1 MAIDF
6 SNTDFEPEALDEPL
20 VTTSLTREDEGEYSL
35 RPKTLREYIGQ
46 EKAKEN
52 LAIFIQAAQ
61 KRGEALDHVLLH
73 GPPGLGKTTLAGI
86 IAAEMGV
93 NIRITSGPAIEK
105 PGDLAALLTNLNE
118 GDILFVDEIHRL
130 NRSVEEILYP
140 AMEDYALDI
149 IVGKGPSANSIRL
162 DLPKFTLIGATTRA
176 GQLSAPLRD
185 RFGVTLRLE
194 LYTPEELSQIVTRS
208 AAILNVDIVPEGAYE
223 IARRSRGTP
232 RIANRMLRRV
242 RDFAQVKADGIITK
256 DVADQALCALEIDH
270 LGLDPIDRR
279 MLGAVIENYG
289 GGPVGLETLAATIG
303 EEAVTLEDVYEPYL
317 MQLGFLTRTPRGRC
331 VTAKAYQHLHK
342 PIPGGMTAEPPDMDQ
357 LTL

>member
-1 MAIDF
+1 MSIDF
-6 SNTDFEPEALDEPL
+6 GNDIYEEPIVAKTFLQ
-20 VTTSLTREDEGEYSL
+20 EDAQEGSL
-35 RPKTLREYIGQ
+35 RPRTLREYIGQ

-52 LAIFIQAAQ
+52 LHIFIEAA
-61 KRGEALDHVLLH
+61 RRREESLDHVLLH

-86 IAAEMGV
+86 IAQEMGV

-105 PGDLAALLTNLNE
+105 PGDLAALLTNLSE

-162 DLPKFTLIGATTRA
+162 DLPRFTLIGATTRA

-194 LYTPEELSQIVTRS
+194 LYTPEELSRIVTRS
-208 AAILNVDIVPEGAYE
+208 ASILHVDVVEEGAYE

-242 RDFAQVKADGIITK
+242 RDFAQVMADGVITK
-256 DVADQALCALEIDH
+256 EVADRALCALEIDY
-270 LGLDPIDRR
+270 LGLDPVDRR
-279 MLGAVIENYG
+279 MLGAIIDSYH

-331 VTAKAYQHLHK
+331 VTQKAYAHLHR
-342 PIPGGMTAEPPDMDQ
+342 PIPGGAMPENPMEQ

>member
-1 MAIDF
+1 MSIDF
-6 SNTDFEPEALDEPL
+6 GNDIYEEPIVAKTFLQ
-20 VTTSLTREDEGEYSL
+20 EDAQEGSL
-35 RPKTLREYIGQ
+35 RPKTLKEYIGQ

-52 LAIFIQAAQ
+52 LAVFIEAAR
-61 KRGEALDHVLLH
+61 KREEALDHVLLH

-86 IAAEMGV
+86 IAQEMGAG
-93 NIRITSGPAIEK
+93 IRITSGPAIEK

-130 NRSVEEILYP
+130 NRSVEEILSP

-149 IVGKGPSANSIRL
+149 IVDKGPSANSIRL

-194 LYTPEELSQIVTRS
+194 LYTPEELAKIVTRS
-208 AAILNVDIVPEGAYE
+208 AGILSVDIVPEGAYE

-242 RDFAQVKADGIITK
+242 RDFAQVKADGVITK
-256 DVADQALCALEIDH
+256 DVADQALCALEIDY
-270 LGLDPIDRR
+270 LGLDPVDRR
-279 MLGAVIENYG
+279 MLGAIIDNYN

-303 EEAVTLEDVYEPYL
+303 EESVTLEDVYEPYL

-331 VTAKAYQHLHK
+331 VTQKAYQHLHK
-342 PIPGGMTAEPPDMDQ
+342 PIPGGAMPEGEMEQ
-357 LTL
+357 LML